1 MQVAFNGLFCWALHL
16 PMTTRMEFLY
26 ILGNLPPPM
35 VLIAKQL
42 VCYVASL
49 WALPAPYLGTP
60 SPPPPTPPRHATRVW
75 DAILATVLPLD
86 DPLTI
91 APFYWQQFVLH

>member
-1 MQVAFNGLFCWALHL
+1 MQVAFNGLLCWALHL
-16 PMTTRMEFLY
+16 PMPTCIEFLH

-49 WALPAPYLGTP
+49 RAPPAP
-60 SPPPPTPPRHATRVW
+60 
-75 DAILATVLPLD
+75 
-86 DPLTI
+86 
-91 APFYWQQFVLH
+91 